1 MTQTERI
8 MSVDALKQA
17 MSKGADAPKTNED
30 ETQKGVADVRTP
42 PGDRSPG
49 TLDARWG
56 DKPAEGHNGY
66 PDVYGQAALQEARD
80 GRGSL
85 LERIFDSPKTT
96 APAEQAL
103 MRQNFVNAGEGTPH
117 SPLLQRGHLPAKT
130 AAADRPSLT
139 DRVMRLFG
147 RR

>member
-1 MTQTERI
+1 
-8 MSVDALKQA
+8 MSVDQLKQA
-17 MSKGADAPKTNED
+17 MENGKVQDNEVT
-30 ETQKGVADVRTP
+30 TQKGVADVRTAP
-42 PGDRSPG
+42 NDRAPG

-66 PDVYGQAALQEARD
+66 PDVYGQAAVQEAKD
-80 GRGSL
+80 GRSSL
-85 LERIFDSPKTT
+85 IERIFDSPKTT

-103 MRQNFVNAGEGTPH
+103 MRQNFVHAGDGEPH
-117 SPLLQRGHLPAKT
+117 SPMLQRGHLAKT
-130 AAADRPSLT
+130 AEADRPSLT